1 MDSMTNDVAAT
12 AVAPGIV
19 KVGDKDY
26 MPDAK
31 GNLVPV
37 SAIKTQHLMED
48 EVVRKIIG
56 FALPLSAEIRRF
68 REHSFADLAKFDAD
82 LEQHYGLMKRGR
94 KGKGNVTYMTV
105 DGLMKVEVKTADD
118 IVFGPELQIA
128 KGLIDACLIE
138 WSAES
143 RPEIQTIIANAF
155 DTEKEGRINR
165 SAIYML
171 LRYESDDPRWQ
182 RAMDAIR
189 DSIKVVGRREYIRF
203 WLRDDPKADF
213 VSISIDIANV

>member
-1 MDSMTNDVAAT
+1 MDTQTENAAVT
-12 AVAPGIV
+12 AGVV
-19 KVGDKDY
+19 MVGDREY

-48 EVVRKIIG
+48 EAVRRIIG
-56 FALPLSAEIRRF
+56 FARPLSDQIRRF
-68 REHSFADLAKFDAD
+68 REHTLADLARFDRD
-82 LEQHYGLMKRGR
+82 LEQHYGLVKRGR

-118 IVFGPELQIA
+118 IVFGPELQVA
-128 KGLIDACLIE
+128 KGLIDQCLIE

-155 DTEKEGRINR
+155 DTEKEGKINR

-171 LRYESDDPRWQ
+171 LRYESEDPRWR

-189 DSIKVVGRREYIRF
+189 DSMKVVGRREYIRF
-203 WLRDDPKADF
+203 AVRDNPDADF
-213 VSISIDIANV
+213 VGISIDIASV

>member
-1 MDSMTNDVAAT
+1 METQIENKPAAT
-12 AVAPGIV
+12 GVVLVAG
-19 KVGDKDY
+19 KEY

-56 FALPLSAEIRRF
+56 FAIPLAAQVRRF
-68 REHSFADLAKFDAD
+68 REHSFADLAKFDRD
-82 LEQHYGLMKRGR
+82 LEEHYGLVKRGR

-118 IVFGPELQIA
+118 IVFGPELQVA
-128 KGLIDACLIE
+128 KGLIDECLIE

-155 DTEKEGRINR
+155 DTEKEGKINR

-171 LRYESDDPRWQ
+171 LRYDSDDPRWQ
-182 RAMDAIR
+182 RAMNAIR
-189 DSIKVVGRREYIRF
+189 DSMKIVGRREYIRF
-203 WLRDDPKADF
+203 GIRETPSDDFTSITINIAD
-213 VSISIDIANV
+213 A